1 MPRYRLRRAFT
12 LVELLVVIA
21 IIGVLIALLLPAVQ
35 SAREAARRTQCANHL
50 KQLGLAFH
58 GHLSMWD
65 TFPTGGGYYGATR
78 KKTAGGTP
86 VGFKEQTW
94 SWGYQILPLLEQQQ
108 LFDHP
113 DDKFVAGTPIEMYF
127 CPSRRPPVAI
137 SAGPWQSRKEL
148 RAQNDYAGNAGSP
161 RRQDKDDRPSLG
173 ATGRLSKG
181 KNGVIRSN
189 DYEPVNASSI
199 EDGMSNTF
207 LLGEK
212 RLNYMFAESE
222 NQAGDNDGYV
232 GGYQEDVVRWGYYV
246 PAPDYNGAHLKS
258 NQLHPK
264 NYQFGGPHPGVVL
277 MLYCDGSVHPISYDV
292 KLETFR
298 ALSIRNDGDVVSSDS
313 L

>member
-1 MPRYRLRRAFT
+1 VSRNRLRTAFT

-50 KQLGLAFH
+50 KQLGLTFH

-65 TFPTGGGYYGATR
+65 AFPTGGGSYGASR
-78 KKTAGGTP
+78 KKTADGSP

-94 SWGYQILPLLEQQQ
+94 SWGYQILPLIEQQK

-113 DDKFVAGTPIEMYF
+113 DDGFVAGTTIETFF
-127 CPSRRPPVAI
+127 CPSRRPPVALK
-137 SAGPWQSRKEL
+137 AGPWLSRPKDPP
-148 RAQNDYAGNAGSP
+148 RAQIDYAGNAGSP
-161 RRQDKDDRPSLG
+161 VK
-173 ATGRLSKG
+173 KG
-181 KNGVIRSN
+181 GGGQFSDGENGIIRAN
-189 DYEPVNASSI
+189 KYEPVKASSV

-212 RLNYMFAESE
+212 RLNYVYAQSE

-232 GGYQEDVVRWGYYV
+232 GGYQEDVVRWGFYV
-246 PAPDYNGAHLKS
+246 PEPDFGGPHLKFS
-258 NQLHPK
+258 TLHPA
-264 NYQFGGPHPGVVL
+264 NYQFGGSHPGVVL

-292 KLETFR
+292 DLESFR
-298 ALSIRNDGDVVSSDS
+298 ALSIRNDGDVVSSDG

>member
-1 MPRYRLRRAFT
+1 MPRYRLRTAFT

-58 GHLSMWD
+58 SHLSMWD
-65 TFPTGGGYYGATR
+65 AFPTGGGYYGATR
-78 KKTAGGTP
+78 KKTTDGTP

-94 SWGYQILPLLEQQQ
+94 SWGYQILPLLEQQK

-113 DDKFVAGTPIEMYF
+113 DDSFVAGTTIEMYF
-127 CPSRRPPVAI
+127 CPSRRPPVALA
-137 SAGPWQSRKEL
+137 AGPWQSRKEP

-161 RRQDKDDRPSLG
+161 IEPSDDRPILG

-189 DYEPVNASSI
+189 DYEPVYASSV

-212 RLNYMFAESE
+212 RLNYLLAETE

-232 GGYQEDVVRWGYYV
+232 GGYQEDVVRWGYYI
-246 PAPDYNGAHLKS
+246 PAPDFGGRNLRAAK
-258 NQLHPK
+258 LHPH
-264 NYQFGGPHPGVVL
+264 NYQFGSSHPGVVL
-277 MLYCDGSVHPISYDV
+277 MLYCDGSIHPISYDV

-298 ALSIRNDGDVVSSDS
+298 ALSIRNDGNVVSSDG